1 MDFGRGFAEDIVN
14 NDWIQNLKERG
25 GIYQLCPVLLF
36 FCQSMSFKTSWRFA
50 LVLVF
55 AFYFIAC
62 FHKLFS
68 PLPGYT
74 LLREN
79 KTHWYSSKLRKAGYR
94 RKSKQLEILHL

>member
-1 MDFGRGFAEDIVN
+1 MSCFVILLLVN
-14 NDWIQNLKERG
+14 EL
-25 GIYQLCPVLLF
+25 
-36 FCQSMSFKTSWRFA
+36 TSRRFA
-50 LVLVF
+50 LVLVV

-62 FHKLFS
+62 FHKLFP

-94 RKSKQLEILHL
+94 RKSK